1 MPKTLY
7 KLLESRQK
15 MQIKAYGVMI
25 ALLLVCAGFYSYKQ
39 WQDYQLA
46 SVGTEKAKEF
56 ITYLRDEVTSE
67 KTKFE
72 NKKSE
77 FESLRKTTEDK
88 LATIFP
94 AQDDYTALTRQI
106 DSYEVEL
113 SKLDSPFEVS
123 NIDYD
128 APLEFDK
135 YYALP
140 LRMSIRSSR
149 ENFTKFLH
157 MIENSGALNDQLRLM
172 DISSIRL
179 NFEDLD
185 NETSTSGMINFV
197 VQINAY
203 YQK

>member
-7 KLLESRQK
+7 KILEQRQQT
-15 MQIKAYGVMI
+15 QIKAYAILIG
-25 ALLLVCAGFYSYKQ
+25 LLLICAGFYTYKNF
-39 WQDYQLA
+39 QDYKLA
-46 SVGTEKAKEF
+46 SIGTEKAKEL
-56 ITYLRDEVTSE
+56 IVTLRNEVTSE
-67 KTKFE
+67 KAKY
-72 NKKSE
+72 
-77 FESLRKTTEDK
+77 ESDKEDFDKLRATTEEK

-94 AQDDYTALTRQI
+94 ASDDYTNLTRQF
-106 DSYEVEL
+106 DAYELEL
-113 SKLDSPFEVS
+113 SKKDSPFEIS

-128 APLEFDK
+128 RAIEGEK
-135 YYALP
+135 YSLLP

-157 MIENSGALNDQLRLM
+157 LVENSGSLNDQVRLM

-185 NETSTSGMINFV
+185 NEVGASGMINFV

-203 YQK
+203 FQK

>member
-7 KLLESRQK
+7 TILENRQK
-15 MQIKAYGVMI
+15 LQVKAYAVLV
-25 ALLLVCAGFYSYKQ
+25 ALLIVCSGFYTYKNF
-39 WQDYQLA
+39 QDYKLA
-46 SVGTEKAKEF
+46 SVGTEKSKEL
-56 ITYLRDEVTSE
+56 ITSLRDEVTAE
-67 KTKFE
+67 KTKYE
-72 NKKSE
+72 NKKEDFDKLGSN
-77 FESLRKTTEDK
+77 TEQK

-94 AQDDYTALTRQI
+94 ATDDYTNLTRQF

-113 SKLDSPFEVS
+113 SRKDSPFEIS

-128 APLEFDK
+128 TAMDMEK
-135 YYALP
+135 YFALP

-157 MIENSGALNDQLRLM
+157 LVENSGSLNNQIRLM

-185 NETSTSGMINFV
+185 SENGASGMINFV
-197 VQINAY
+197 VQLNAY
-203 YQK
+203 FQK